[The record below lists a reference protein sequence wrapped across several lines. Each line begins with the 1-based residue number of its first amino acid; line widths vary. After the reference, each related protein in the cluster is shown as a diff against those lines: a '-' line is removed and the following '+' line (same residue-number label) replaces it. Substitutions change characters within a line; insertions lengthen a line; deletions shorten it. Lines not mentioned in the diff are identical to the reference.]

1 MFKRVIFFVCIMFVV
16 SCASKKP
23 PMPKSK
29 ALTTSRYPAPTGTK
43 VKEKE
48 LVSKSEY
55 RSQQQKSEADK
66 KKVEKKVEK
75 KRNDSEVLEATSRL
89 SVTSDNIRE
98 YILKYEGTARENM
111 STHGIPASI
120 KLAQGVLESGSG
132 QGTLSRNA
140 NNHFGIKCHQNWDG
154 ESVRHTDDAPDECFR
169 KYNTVEESYNDH
181 SLFLTNRGRYS
192 DLFLLDKDDYEG
204 WARGLKSAGYATDPK
219 YADKLISLIE
229 RYQLYEYDAQVLNKK
244 STGPRP
250 RTTPTYTEPTS
261 VASTSNNKSSSK
273 NTTTTSKKK
282 EAVHIVAKGDTLY
295 NISKRY
301 NLTVEQ
307 LQKMNK
313 LTNNTISIG
322 QTLKIK

>member
-1 MFKRVIFFVCIMFVV
+1 MYRRIIFFICMLFLVG
-16 SCASKKP
+16 CASKKA

-29 ALTTSRYPAPTGTK
+29 PLTTSRYPAPTGKK

-55 RSQQQKSEADK
+55 RAQVQKEEVEK
-66 KKVEKKVEK
+66 KKVEKKK
-75 KRNDSEVLEATSRL
+75 SNSEVLEATSRL
-89 SVTSDNIRE
+89 SVTSDNIRD
-98 YILKYEGTARENM
+98 YIHTYKETAKENM
-111 STHGIPASI
+111 QTYGVPASI

-140 NNHFGIKCHQNWDG
+140 NNHFGIKCHQGWEG

-169 KYNTVEESYNDH
+169 KYDNPKDSYTDH
-181 SLFLTNRGRYS
+181 SLFLSKRGRYN

-204 WARGLKSAGYATDPK
+204 WAVGLKKAGYATDPR

-229 RYQLYEYDAQVLNKK
+229 RYELYKYDAEVLNKK
-244 STGPRP
+244 VTGPRP
-250 RTTPTYTEPTS
+250 RTISTATDSTS
-261 VASTSNNKSSSK
+261 VAS
-273 NTTTTSKKK
+273 NTKTTSKSSQTSTTKK
-282 EAVHIVAKGDTLY
+282 GGTHTVVKGDTLY

-307 LQKMNK
+307 LQKLNK
-313 LTNNTISIG
+313 LTSNTISIG

>member
-1 MFKRVIFFVCIMFVV
+1 MFVV
-16 SCASKKP
+16 GCASKKAP
-23 PMPKSK
+23 APKSK
-29 ALTTSRYPAPTGTK
+29 PLTTNRYPTPTGKK

-55 RSQQQKSEADK
+55 RSQLHKSETEK
-66 KKVEKKVEK
+66 KKVEKKKSE
-75 KRNDSEVLEATSRL
+75 SEVLEATSRL
-89 SVTSDNIRE
+89 SVTSDMIRD
-98 YILKYEGTARENM
+98 YILKYKETAKENM
-111 STHGIPASI
+111 ANHGIPASI

-140 NNHFGIKCHQNWDG
+140 NNHFGIKCHQGWEG

-169 KYNTVEESYNDH
+169 KYSNPEESYVDH

-192 DLFLLDKDDYEG
+192 NLFLLEKDDYEG
-204 WARGLKSAGYATDPK
+204 WAVGLKSAGYATDPK

-229 RYQLYEYDAQVLNKK
+229 RYELYKYDAEVLNKK
-244 STGPRP
+244 VSGPRP
-250 RTTPTYTEPTS
+250 RTISTAKDSTN
-261 VASTSNNKSSSK
+261 VANTTK
-273 NTTTTSKKK
+273 NTSKTDKNNTK
-282 EAVHIVAKGDTLY
+282 SKGGTHIVEKGDTLY

-307 LQKMNK
+307 LQKMNS

>member
-1 MFKRVIFFVCIMFVV
+1 MFKRVIFFICLMFVV
-16 SCASKKP
+16 GCASKKA

-29 ALTTSRYPAPTGTK
+29 PLTTNRYPTPTGKK

-55 RSQQQKSEADK
+55 REQLQKGEIDK
-66 KKVEKKVEK
+66 KKTEK
-75 KRNDSEVLEATSRL
+75 KRSDSEVLEATSRL
-89 SVTSDNIRE
+89 SVTSDNIRD
-98 YILKYEGTARENM
+98 YILKYEVTARENM
-111 STHGIPASI
+111 VAYGIPASI

-140 NNHFGIKCHQNWDG
+140 NNHFGIKCHQGWEG

-181 SLFLTNRGRYS
+181 SLFLSNRGRYS

-204 WARGLKSAGYATDPK
+204 WARGLKSAGYATDPR

-229 RYQLYEYDAQVLNKK
+229 RYELYKYDAQALNKK

-250 RTTPTYTEPTS
+250 RTTPSVSDNTS
-261 VASTSNNKSSSK
+261 VTSTSSSK
-273 NTTTTSKKK
+273 STKSTASTTSKKK
-282 EAVHIVAKGDTLY
+282 NVHIVSKGETLY
-295 NISKRY
+295 SISKRY
-301 NLTVEQ
+301 SLTVAQ

-313 LTNNTISIG
+313 LTGTNLSIG